1 MRVLRLR
8 GFLAGGLVF
17 VALTRSGAAEA
28 QEKGRVQL
36 SLQTTLFGYSHDETQ
51 PDSSSGAE
59 AYESSSWRAGLE
71 GPGLGAGVGYQWG
84 HWLVG
89 LRTSFSTNHVTPS
102 TGAYAQTASQWNSQV
117 SLMPRL
123 EYLFGRGDVRPFVA
137 GMVGYRH
144 TWGSGVVDMTID
156 SQPYHSEGESSSDGI
171 TFGGALGLHGF
182 LEQWFSVDPEV
193 ALLGASA
200 KSRND
205 ASSSSLDGSGN
216 VYNSWKGSSN
226 AFAIMVNVGLSGWL

>member
-71 GPGLGAGVGYQWG
+71 GPGLVRVWVTNGATGWSGFA
-84 HWLVG
+84 L
-89 LRTSFSTNHVTPS
+89 PS
-102 TGAYAQTASQWNSQV
+102 
-117 SLMPRL
+117 PR
-123 EYLFGRGDVRPFVA
+123 
-137 GMVGYRH
+137 
-144 TWGSGVVDMTID
+144 
-156 SQPYHSEGESSSDGI
+156 
-171 TFGGALGLHGF
+171 
-182 LEQWFSVDPEV
+182 
-193 ALLGASA
+193 
-200 KSRND
+200 
-205 ASSSSLDGSGN
+205 
-216 VYNSWKGSSN
+216 
-226 AFAIMVNVGLSGWL
+226 IM